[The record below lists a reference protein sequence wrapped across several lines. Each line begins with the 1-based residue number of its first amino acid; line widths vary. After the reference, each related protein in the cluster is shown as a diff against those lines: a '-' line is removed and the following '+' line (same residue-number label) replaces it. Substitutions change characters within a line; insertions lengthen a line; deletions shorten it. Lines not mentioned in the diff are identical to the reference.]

1 MLCPRVSSPPTPLH
15 HPGLFLNLISPRRFS
30 RKTALV
36 SSSSSVLPY
45 TWVRGLCLTLSPST
59 VNSTRART
67 PSPRHT
73 QQASGTAADQGCR
86 NHHSKAP
93 CKWAGKSTGG
103 LLHPSLA
110 LPVSCTPS
118 CQPQHPQALDP
129 HCWEEPPGI
138 PAGLDSSHST
148 AGPALTSC
156 LPPPTPAINQAQSR
170 PQLPRPGPL
179 GGGASSPPTVGTP
192 RPQHWWLCPPQHH
205 PGACLSPPQN
215 WAFGCICMAVSDQN
229 LIMKLIPASEGS
241 QPPLSPLMFISFLN

>member
-1 MLCPRVSSPPTPLH
+1 MPRLSRGFPFCISVAHRSCLGCSAPRSPLPPTPLH
-15 HPGLFLNLISPRRFS
+15 HPGLFLNLTSPRRFS

-45 TWVRGLCLTLSPST
+45 TWGRGLCLTLSPST

-103 LLHPSLA
+103 LLHPGLA

-138 PAGLDSSHST
+138 PAGLDSGRSM
-148 AGPALTSC
+148 AGPALTSR
-156 LPPPTPAINQAQSR
+156 LLPPTPHPGYKPGSVMPPAPQAR
-170 PQLPRPGPL
+170 PPGWWHLKPSNCWNPPAPAL
-179 GGGASSPPTVGTP
+179 VAVAVSSPTSS
-192 RPQHWWLCPPQHH
+192 WWV
-205 PGACLSPPQN
+205 SP
-215 WAFGCICMAVSDQN
+215 
-229 LIMKLIPASEGS
+229 
-241 QPPLSPLMFISFLN
+241 SP